1 MSTIADGLNSRFFQ
15 DFPWRNPP
23 PQLGPQGL
31 NDYYW
36 APQSIRPQAQLLQSD
51 LIDTEQFHAAL
62 ERSRSAVSNEIHQ
75 FLEDHRALRTILR
88 QAIDPLKATFG
99 ADIVFNLEVSRD
111 EDGSETIYA
120 VAIWQSDALRASEA
134 LRAFLENWWL
144 QRMNAAT
151 SDLAFVYKL
160 V

>member
-1 MSTIADGLNSRFFQ
+1 
-15 DFPWRNPP
+15 
-23 PQLGPQGL
+23 
-31 NDYYW
+31 
-36 APQSIRPQAQLLQSD
+36 LQSD

-62 ERSRSAVSNEIHQ
+62 ERSRSAVSNEIHDLKKLYVFVDNTIDQ